1 MRTADGNVAPLLG
14 HRIVKA
20 TVALGI
26 GVALALYAFHRAT
39 DPEPAMQRAREE
51 GVVLAARDI
60 LRTYIEAGP
69 GFEIVDPVSP
79 KRAVGKSYIYPS
91 ASGWEVSGH
100 YRRDAADRWHPF
112 LMKLDTEANLAGL
125 SVRDASETLAA
136 KARQDPKLSV
146 QHPPRD

>member
-1 MRTADGNVAPLLG
+1 MAHGNVTPFFA
-14 HRIVKA
+14 HRIVKFA
-20 TVALGI
+20 IALGL
-26 GVALALYAFHRAT
+26 GLALALYAFHRAT

-112 LMKLDTEANLAGL
+112 LMKLDAEANLASL
-125 SVRDASETLAA
+125 SLRDASGALAA
-136 KARQDPKLSV
+136 KARLDPKLSV
-146 QHPPRD
+146 QP